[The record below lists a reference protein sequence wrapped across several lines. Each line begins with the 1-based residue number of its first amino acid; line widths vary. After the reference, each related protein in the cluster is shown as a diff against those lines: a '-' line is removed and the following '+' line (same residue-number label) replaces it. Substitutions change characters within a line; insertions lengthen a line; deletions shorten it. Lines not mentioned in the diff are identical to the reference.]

1 MPEAVTYTEARQN
14 FAKYMDQVCDDHD
27 ALIVTRQKSR
37 PIVIMSL
44 EDYNA
49 MKETAYLMS
58 TPANAERLMASIR
71 EADEGLAEKHELIRP
86 E

>member
-1 MPEAVTYTEARQN
+1 MPEAVTYSEARQN
-14 FAKYMDQVCDDHD
+14 FASFMDRVCDDHEPI
-27 ALIVTRQKSR
+27 IVTRQKSR
-37 PIVIMSL
+37 PVVLMSL

-49 MKETAYLMS
+49 MAETAYLLS

-71 EADEGLAEKHELIRP
+71 EADEGLAQEHELIRP

>member
-1 MPEAVTYTEARQN
+1 MPEAITYTEARQN
-14 FAKYMDQVCDDHD
+14 FASVMDRACDNHEPI
-27 ALIVTRQKSR
+27 IVTRQKSR
-37 PIVIMSL
+37 PVVLMSL

-49 MKETAYLMS
+49 MAETAYLLS

-71 EADEGLAEKHELIRP
+71 EADAGLARERELVHP

>member
-37 PIVIMSL
+37 PIVMMSL
-44 EDYNA
+44 E
-49 MKETAYLMS
+49 AYLMS

>member
-1 MPEAVTYTEARQN
+1 MPEAITYTEARQN
-14 FAKYMDQVCDDHD
+14 FASVMDRACDDHEPI
-27 ALIVTRQKSR
+27 IVTRQKSR
-37 PIVIMSL
+37 PVVLMSL

-49 MKETAYLMS
+49 MAETAYLLS

-71 EADEGLAEKHELIRP
+71 EANAGLAQEHDLVQP